1 MVKIL
6 DFFSLIRIQN
16 LLIIALTQYL
26 IRYTL
31 IISSTSAFSLT
42 DVQFLLLVLST
53 VFIAAGGNIINDYF
67 DTKVDFLNN
76 RKVIIGKTIKRRWA
90 MVFHLTLS
98 ITGVIIGFY
107 LANIVGLI
115 NLGFINLFCAMSLW
129 FYSTNF
135 KRNFLSGNLLISFL
149 SALVLILIP
158 LYELIPNPN
167 ENTIVV
173 LYIIFGYSIFAFC
186 TTLIREIIKD
196 FEDIEGD
203 EKMNYKTFA
212 ISVGEKKAK
221 RTIQAINAVLFSFIL
236 FILYQQFNSEP
247 YAFLYVALF
256 IALPYLYF
264 IVKLT
269 KAEGKKDFHSLSQ
282 LMKIIM
288 LTGVMSMLVFSV
300 LINL

>member
-6 DFFSLIRIQN
+6 DFFRLIRIQN

-31 IISSTSAFSLT
+31 ILGSTNYFSLT
-42 DVQFLLLVLST
+42 DFQFFLLVLST
-53 VFIAAGGNIINDYF
+53 VLIAAGGNIINDYF
-67 DTKVDFLNN
+67 DTKVDFLNK

-90 MVFHLTLS
+90 IILHWTFS
-98 ITGVIIGFY
+98 ATGVFIGFY

-115 NLGFINLFCAMSLW
+115 NLGFINLFCAASLW
-129 FYSTNF
+129 FYSVNF
-135 KRNFLSGNLLISFL
+135 KRNFLIGNLLISLL

-173 LYIIFGYSIFAFC
+173 FYIVLGYSFFAFS

-196 FEDIEGD
+196 FEDIDGD
-203 EKMNYKTFA
+203 KKMNYKTFA
-212 ISVGEKKAK
+212 IKVGEKKAIQ
-221 RTIQAINAVLFSFIL
+221 TIQAINTILFLFIL
-236 FILYQQFNSEP
+236 FVLIQQFNSDT
-247 YAFLYVALF
+247 YSFLYVVIF
-256 IALPYLYF
+256 IALPYLFF
-264 IVKLT
+264 IIKLT
-269 KAEGKKDFHSLSQ
+269 KIKEKNDFHYLSQ

-288 LTGVMSMLVFSV
+288 LTGIMSMLVFS
-300 LINL
+300 LLY